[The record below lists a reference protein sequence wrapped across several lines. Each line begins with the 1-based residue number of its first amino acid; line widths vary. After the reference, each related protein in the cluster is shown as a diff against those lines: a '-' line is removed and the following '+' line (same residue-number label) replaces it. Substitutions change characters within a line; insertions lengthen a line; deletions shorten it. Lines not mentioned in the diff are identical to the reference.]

1 MKAKALALFFLLI
14 ALLLPTRLSLA
25 ADLPEEAIALGG
37 LKIGSSHAYV
47 ESIYGTPNNMDNS
60 STWNISPD
68 RSPVQILFYD
78 YGKLRISIRTDSDSV
93 MIATAVTADIETPQG
108 LHVGNTVA
116 DIEQAFGCLPEKLA
130 GNGLPFTDIYRYE
143 GTDASL
149 VFYTNPEGTITEIHL
164 MENLF

>member
-14 ALLLPTRLSLA
+14 ALLLPTRLSSA
-25 ADLPEEAIALGG
+25 ALPEEALSLGG
-37 LKIGSSHAYV
+37 LKIGDSRAYV
-47 ESIYGTPNNMDNS
+47 ESIYGTPNSMDNS
-60 STWNISPD
+60 STWNIGPD

-93 MIATAVTADIETPQG
+93 MITTAVTDGIETPQG

-116 DIEQAFGCLPEKLA
+116 DIERVFGCLPEKLE

-149 VFYTNPEGTITEIHL
+149 VFYTNTEGTITEIHL